1 MLHEG
6 VSGVSGEKW
15 GSDRVRGEGPS
26 AGLLQPLQLKICM
39 WRGMRMCLVMGMML
53 GEQGARCCLSMYL
66 YREGEEVVTYLHT

>member
-26 AGLLQPLQLKICM
+26 AGLLQPLQLKVCM
-39 WRGMRMCLVMGMML
+39 WRGMRMCLVIGNDVGRAGSKVL
-53 GEQGARCCLSMYL
+53 F
-66 YREGEEVVTYLHT
+66 VNVPV